1 LEYEVV
7 PIPSALA
14 GLLRNEQLAH
24 EIMVNP
30 DFKIEDK
37 QQDGFAEVHTT
48 TGRAGRGGGVPDK
61 EEGR

>member
-1 LEYEVV
+1 MV

-30 DFKIEDK
+30 DFKIEDT
-37 QQDGFAEVHTT
+37 QQDGFAEV
-48 TGRAGRGGGVPDK
+48 RRRKGGGQAEQGAV
-61 EEGR
+61 G